1 MNESQFE
8 SSLRALRPA
17 APPAAIEERI
27 AAGLSQP
34 EPLPA
39 KKEREPVSIR
49 FEQAREP
56 WLVRCFHNLGWA
68 IAGATSALVAIALFP
83 AKPAPEKRETPVVQ
97 LAARFEKTSEKPG
110 DRPSEKPS
118 LSENRDPSDER
129 NQNPGSLA
137 DAESSSAPALTIPVA
152 DALPAGSGE
161 TGDFQPLETT
171 RELIS
176 SEEEGQVIY
185 RNGSTPM
192 RQVRNRYREH
202 HSWTNPR
209 TGARVEIEVPREDVF
224 LKPVSLQ

>member
-8 SSLRALRPA
+8 SSLRALRPSA
-17 APPAAIEERI
+17 APASIEERI

-34 EPLPA
+34 EPSPA
-39 KKEREPVSIR
+39 KKDRESVSIR

-56 WLVRCFHNLGWA
+56 WLARCFHNLGWA
-68 IAGATSALVAIALFP
+68 IAGAASALAAIALFP
-83 AKPAPEKRETPVVQ
+83 AKPAPEKRETPGMSAQ
-97 LAARFEKTSEKPG
+97 AERPSKKPNEKTNEKPG
-110 DRPSEKPS
+110 
-118 LSENRDPSDER
+118 LSEGRDSTGERDETSA
-129 NQNPGSLA
+129 PLA
-137 DAESSSAPALTIPVA
+137 DAESSSAPVFTVPVA
-152 DALPAGSGE
+152 DALPAGSGA

-176 SEEEGQVIY
+176 SEEEGQVVY

-209 TGARVEIEVPREDVF
+209 TGARVDIEIPREDVF

>member
-8 SSLRALRPA
+8 SSLRALRPSA
-17 APPAAIEERI
+17 APASIEERI

-34 EPLPA
+34 EPSPA
-39 KKEREPVSIR
+39 KKDRESVSIR

-68 IAGATSALVAIALFP
+68 VAGAASALAAIALFP

-97 LAARFEKTSEKPG
+97 MSAQAE
-110 DRPSEKPS
+110 RPSAKTDEKPS
-118 LSENRDPSDER
+118 LSENRDTSDER
-129 NQNPGSLA
+129 GQSSAPLA
-137 DAESSSAPALTIPVA
+137 DAESSSAPVFTVPVA
-152 DALPAGSGE
+152 DALPAGSGA

-171 RELIS
+171 RELVS
-176 SEEEGQVIY
+176 SEEEGQVVY
-185 RNGSTPM
+185 RNGGTPM

-209 TGARVEIEVPREDVF
+209 TGARVDIEVPREDVF

>member
-8 SSLRALRPA
+8 SSLRALRPSA
-17 APPAAIEERI
+17 APASIEERI

-34 EPLPA
+34 EPSPA
-39 KKEREPVSIR
+39 KKDREPVSIR

-68 IAGATSALVAIALFP
+68 VAGAASALAAIALFP

-97 LAARFEKTSEKPG
+97 MSAQAERPSEKPN
-110 DRPSEKPS
+110 EKPS
-118 LSENRDPSDER
+118 LSENRDTSDER
-129 NQNPGSLA
+129 GQTSAPLA
-137 DAESSSAPALTIPVA
+137 DAESSSAPVFTVPVA
-152 DALPAGSGE
+152 DALPAGSGA

-176 SEEEGQVIY
+176 SEEEGQVVY

-202 HSWTNPR
+202 HSWSNPR
-209 TGARVEIEVPREDVF
+209 TGARVDIEVPREDVF